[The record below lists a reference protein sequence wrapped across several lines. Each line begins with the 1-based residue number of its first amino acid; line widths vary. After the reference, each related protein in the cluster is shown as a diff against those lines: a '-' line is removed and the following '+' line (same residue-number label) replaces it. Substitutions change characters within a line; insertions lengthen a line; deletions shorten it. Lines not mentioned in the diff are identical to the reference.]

1 MTVTGLCKF
10 IRAYLR
16 ALEANLPYR
25 LILWKLIQGARLSR
39 VCRERIQ
46 DLGDLFYFAVIT

>member
-1 MTVTGLCKF
+1 MAVTGLCKF

-46 DLGDLFYFAVIT
+46 DLCDLFYFAVIT